1 MLEAITKAVKQKFF
15 PILKP
20 SISPSSLDL
29 SRHFEKFVDYW
40 AAAKYEYLGP
50 IQGGL
55 SDLPVEVSV
64 RWKGTIGGRIVIRC
78 RPEFLNWLQESRD
91 DKPAHMRTENEI
103 FHEMSSLYSVYLIF
117 CFWMSDFSEMGM
129 IQPRSSTPADWPS
142 AEPTATCGLL
152 VQDNPVEI
160 RLWVG
165 AASF

>member
-1 MLEAITKAVKQKFF
+1 MFNTLTQTVKQKFF

-29 SRHFEKFVDYW
+29 ANHFEKFVNYW
-40 AAAKYEYLGP
+40 AAAEYEYLGP
-50 IQGGL
+50 LPKGL
-55 SDLPVEVSV
+55 CGLQTEVSV
-64 RWKGTIGGRIVIRC
+64 HWKGHMGGRIVIRC
-78 RPEFLNWLQESRD
+78 NSGFLRWLQESRD
-91 DKPAHMRTENEI
+91 DKPAHMRTEKEI

-117 CFWMSDFSEMGM
+117 CFWMSDFMEMDM
-129 IQPRSSTPADWPS
+129 IQPHSSTPADWPS

-160 RLWVG
+160 RLWIG